1 MTLVLAIDLGTSSV
15 KVQVTDDD
23 GQLHGAAA
31 RPYPTARPRP
41 GYAEQDPDDWW
52 RATIDAVRDALT
64 SNGGVG
70 DRIAGIGI
78 TGQMH
83 GTVLVDDDLRPLA
96 PAIIWSDQRSSPA
109 VAALEGSIGPDQ
121 VNRIT
126 GGRLATG
133 YQVATLSWLVA
144 HQPELLSRGRA
155 VLLPKD
161 WLRARL
167 TGEIATDPSDASGT
181 GLFDIDLRGWSSIM
195 TQTVGLRLE
204 QLPEILLSVEQAG
217 MLTRTAAVAL
227 GLPAGIP
234 VAVGAG
240 DAQAAALGAG
250 MTRSGDLLV
259 TLSTGTQALLP
270 VDTIPGVHDD
280 RGQTVCTAID
290 PGAGAGWAR
299 VAATLNTGSALR
311 WAARALG
318 FRNDREVLAVAASV
332 PAGANGVLFVPY
344 LGGERSPWFDATTR
358 GSFIGLGAGQTRE
371 DLARAVVEGI
381 TLTASLA
388 FDTIAGDGDRYPD
401 AITLA
406 GGGANDPSWRQ
417 LVADVYGLPVRY
429 HATPDQS
436 TRGAA
441 ILATAMLHGANPVD
455 VADRWQPTT
464 MDELTP
470 DTVRHELYQKRQ
482 RSLSEG
488 YLALRPIVAELGI
501 EQRT

>member
-1 MTLVLAIDLGTSSV
+1 MTRVLAIDLGTSSV

-23 GQLHGAAA
+23 GQLHGGAA
-31 RPYPTARPRP
+31 RPYPTARPRL

-52 RATIDAVRDALT
+52 RATSDAVRDALI
-64 SNGGVG
+64 SNGGAG
-70 DRIAGIGI
+70 DRITAIGI

-83 GTVLVDDDLRPLA
+83 GTVVVDDDLRPLA
-96 PAIIWSDQRSSPA
+96 PAIIWSDQRSSSA
-109 VAALEGSIGPDQ
+109 VSALEESIGPAR
-121 VNRIT
+121 VNGIT

-133 YQVATLSWLVA
+133 YQAATLSWLGA
-144 HQPELLSRGRA
+144 HQPDLLVRGRA
-155 VLLPKD
+155 ILLPKD
-161 WLRARL
+161 WLRMRL
-167 TGEIATDPSDASGT
+167 TCEIATDPSDASGT
-181 GLFDIDLRGWSSIM
+181 GLFDISLRDWSPTM
-195 TQTVGLRLE
+195 TQAVGLQPERLPPI
-204 QLPEILLSVEQAG
+204 LPSVERAG
-217 MLTRTAAVAL
+217 TLTQTTAVAL

-250 MTRSGDLLV
+250 VTRSGDLLV

-270 VDTIPGVHDD
+270 VDTIPGDQDH
-280 RGQTVCTAID
+280 RGQTVSTAID
-290 PGAGAGWAR
+290 PGVGAGWAR
-299 VAATLNTGSALR
+299 VAATLNTGSALH
-311 WAARALG
+311 WAARTLG
-318 FRNDREVLAVAASV
+318 FTDDREVLAAAAGV
-332 PAGANGVLFVPY
+332 PTGANGVLFVPY
-344 LGGERSPWFDATTR
+344 LGGERSPWFDATAR

-381 TLTASLA
+381 TLAGSLA
-388 FDTIAGDGDRYPD
+388 FDAIAGDGDRYPA

-436 TRGAA
+436 ARGAA

-455 VADRWQPTT
+455 VADGWQPTT

-470 DTVRHELYQKRQ
+470 HTVRHELYRNRQ
-482 RSLSEG
+482 RSLGEA
-488 YLALRPIVAELGI
+488 YLALRPIVAGLGN
-501 EQRT
+501 EQQT